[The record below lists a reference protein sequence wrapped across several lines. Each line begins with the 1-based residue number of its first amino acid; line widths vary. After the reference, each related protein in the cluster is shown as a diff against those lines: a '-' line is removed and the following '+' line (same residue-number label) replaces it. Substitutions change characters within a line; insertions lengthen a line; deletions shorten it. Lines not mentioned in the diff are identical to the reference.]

1 MADET
6 TVIGRY
12 KVINFPT
19 TATII
24 AIGVLSLLAAI
35 VFLLFTKEVPTENV
49 QPLNI
54 VIGAI
59 IGSVGTVVAFYF
71 GDSKK
76 SSLQQ
81 DTINTLAQKP
91 ADAVIAAVAAEK
103 QNQAAEKQTQ
113 AADTQLAAA
122 DKAKDTP

>member
-12 KVINFPT
+12 RVVNFPT
-19 TATII
+19 TATVI

-35 VFLLFTKEVPTENV
+35 VFLLFTKQVPTDNV

-76 SSLQQ
+76 SALQQ

-91 ADAVIAAVAAEK
+91 SETAAASAAADKQAIAAD
-103 QNQAAEKQTQ
+103 KQTQ

-122 DKAKDTP
+122 DKAKD

>member
-1 MADET
+1 MTTET
-6 TVIGRY
+6 TTIGRY
-12 KVINFPT
+12 RVINFPT
-19 TATII
+19 TATLI

-35 VFLLFTKEVPTENV
+35 VFLLFTKEVPKENV
-49 QPLNI
+49 APLNI

-59 IGSVGTVVAFYF
+59 IGGVGTVIAFYF

-91 ADAVIAAVAAEK
+91 VEAVAIAADK
-103 QNQAAEKQTQ
+103 QIQAAEKQTQ

-122 DKAKDTP
+122 DKAKD